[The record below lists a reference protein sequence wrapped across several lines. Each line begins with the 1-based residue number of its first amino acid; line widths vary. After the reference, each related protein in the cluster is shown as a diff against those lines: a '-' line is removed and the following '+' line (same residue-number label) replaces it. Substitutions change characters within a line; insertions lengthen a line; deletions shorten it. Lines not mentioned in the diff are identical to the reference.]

1 MHNYEL
7 IRKEI
12 DVIDGGTFQTLAE
25 RCCFRKFGF
34 KSANYFGT
42 KTGSVKTTKGHPD
55 SFYET
60 NSGGWAFLEAGHVSD
75 KSQAIHKIQD
85 DIHECL
91 GYEEQH
97 PEMGTLDLIICCYSC
112 SRFTPTEINSIRS
125 IDSRIRLIG
134 PDDIAEMCTDY
145 PWFAHEYLGIETLPA
160 QVCDLGAFASL
171 IEQDAFAPSLEFEL
185 VGRDQEI
192 EDLSL
197 ALTNNQA
204 ICLTGQSGSGKTKL
218 AIEIC
223 ARYSALQECDA
234 LVVRP
239 SRKSIYEAL
248 ARCCSGDKA
257 YLVLLD
263 DANDLADLKS
273 IREYV
278 SIHENVK
285 IIATVR
291 NYVKQPVIEELR
303 HIRRFMEYS
312 ISPVTNKTVE
322 DILKEQLGINNQN
335 YIRQIVRVAHGN
347 MRLAILAGETAK
359 HDGFQGVTN
368 IHDLLKACYG
378 KKIKEFSANEKKAI
392 AIASIL
398 GAHKMEDNSDLGIL
412 ESTAS
417 ISHHQYKMACKSL
430 HHKELLDM
438 IQNYAA
444 VSFEEQ
450 NLRDYFIQYA
460 IIEEQ
465 LFSLKDIFRLT
476 RGLDLIVKI
485 LNTTL
490 SVFYSPQTQDYLA
503 NQIREIWDA
512 SDNAG
517 QIELIKRVGNLIP
530 AESLALLAKEI
541 HSIERNTE
549 RLDYVSIG
557 LKRMTHYSFESCILE
572 CIAGLLDNTEYWQQ
586 AISLLFDLLEK
597 ENVYT
602 EDYCYIFDSLLQPNR
617 SFLNASIVRER
628 YVFEKLSSLYESTGD
643 VTYAILIL
651 RYARVILSDEIDGMD
666 PGEGNQ
672 ILFYKGTLQYSDEL
686 IALREICIK
695 ALFRLRKTVS
705 FTGMADSVVFG
716 YKGLS
721 TEGDDSLAAETCELI
736 LKNYHPPKIPNTYS
750 DLQKIWDFRRCNK
763 DVLCEFEWIDTLFN
777 ESPTNRLF
785 SYSRELR
792 WRLTDSDEEIKAE
805 LEGIVSAAT
814 EQDWKSFLALLQG
827 NQPDEICSDYHI
839 PRMLIWAIGY
849 YDGRNSQLQE
859 LLIDTL
865 FSLGIGPSYDLIS
878 IFDSLESL
886 YPFSD
891 IRQILIAKAPRKLIA
906 AWLSSYDSYFLAK
919 TKNYSAFSSNTL
931 NGLAEYGEVVHFA
944 DVVHTDIATP
954 GFLGEYCSALIE
966 NPFIQ
971 PRSLNYYLAGID
983 KELSILLKES
993 LSYGNNLKSAEELIC
1008 FLLRNCDGYWHG
1020 KKLYTCVVEKDPE
1033 FIRKFLPLWIEM
1045 ESRTNGSCDQD
1056 IGELYWE
1063 LPNPIGGLPL
1073 LVEIQEKIPSNY
1085 SAEYDFKKCVKS
1097 IVKEGIKKGYR
1108 EQMLDWLSS
1117 EAVKQLPFSEIA
1129 VDVGASLDY
1138 STRTDFCIEVCA
1150 KGASVELFMN
1160 AATMMPFNVISW
1172 SGSELPLIDEKI
1184 DYANNLA
1191 QRLLENKFPEQS
1203 LNMQVYSRNLKKY
1216 KNDVEVREFI
1226 EPF

>member
-1 MHNYEL
+1 MHDYEL

-25 RCCFRKFGF
+25 HCCFRKFGF

-97 PEMGTLDLIICCYSC
+97 PEMGTLDLIICCYSY
-112 SRFTPTEINSIRS
+112 SHFTPTEINSIRN
-125 IDSRIRLIG
+125 IDSRIKLIG

-145 PWFAHEYLGIETLPA
+145 PWFAHEYLGIEAFPA
-160 QVCDLGAFASL
+160 QVCDLDAFTSL
-171 IEQDAFAPSLEFEL
+171 IERDAFAPSLEFEL

-223 ARYSALQECDA
+223 ARYSALQECEV
-234 LVVRP
+234 LVIRP

-248 ARCCSGDKA
+248 ARCCSGDKT
-257 YLVLLD
+257 YLALLD

-278 SIHENVK
+278 SVHENVK

-291 NYVKQPVIEELR
+291 NYVKKPVTEELR
-303 HIRRFMEYS
+303 HIRRFMEYP
-312 ISPVTNKTVE
+312 ISPVTNEAVE
-322 DILKEQLGINNQN
+322 DILKKQLGINNQN
-335 YIRQIVRVAHGN
+335 YIQQIVRVAHGN
-347 MRLAILAGETAK
+347 MRLAILAGEAAK

-368 IHDLLKACYG
+368 IHDLLKACYD
-378 KKIKEFSANEKKAI
+378 KKIEEFSVDEKKAI
-392 AIASIL
+392 ATASIL
-398 GAHKMEDNSDLGIL
+398 GAHKTEDNSDLGIL

-417 ISHHQYKMACKSL
+417 ISHHQYKEACKSL
-430 HHKELLDM
+430 HDKELLDM

-444 VSFEEQ
+444 INFEEQ

-460 IIEEQ
+460 IVEEQ
-465 LFSLKDIFRLT
+465 LFSLRDIYFLT
-476 RGLDLIVKI
+476 KGLDLVVKI
-485 LNTTL
+485 LNTIL
-490 SVFYSPQTQDYLA
+490 NVFYSPKNKKQLI
-503 NQIREIWDA
+503 NQIQEIWDA
-512 SDNAG
+512 SNDANR
-517 QIELIKRVGNLIP
+517 IELIKRVGNLIP
-530 AESLALLAKEI
+530 IESLSFLTKAI
-541 HSIERNTE
+541 QSIEKNEE
-549 RLDYVSIG
+549 RFDYMSIG
-557 LKRMTHYSFESCILE
+557 LGQMNHYSFKSDIIE
-572 CIAGLLDNTEYWQQ
+572 CIACLLDNAEYWQQ

-617 SFLNASIVRER
+617 SFLNASIARER

-643 VTYAILIL
+643 VTYAILML
-651 RYARVILSDEIDGMD
+651 RYAKVILNDEVEGTE

-672 ILFYKGTLQYSDEL
+672 VVFYRGALHYSDEL
-686 IALREICIK
+686 IALRKTCVK
-695 ALFRLRKTVS
+695 TLFSLRKTPA
-705 FTGMADSVVFG
+705 FTNMADSVVFG
-716 YKGLS
+716 YAGLS
-721 TEGDDSLAAETCELI
+721 REGDASLAAKTCKLI
-736 LKNYHPPKIPNTYS
+736 IKIYRPSEAPENYS
-750 DLQKIWDFRRCNK
+750 QLQKIWDFRRCNK

-792 WRLTDSDEEIKAE
+792 WRITDSDEEIKAE

-827 NQPDEICSDYHI
+827 DQPDEICSGYHI

-865 FSLGIGPSYDLIS
+865 FSLGIGPSYGFIS

-886 YPFSD
+886 YPSSD

-944 DVVHTDIATP
+944 DVVHTDSVFP
-954 GFLGEYCSALIE
+954 GFLGKYCSALIE

-971 PRSLNYYLAGID
+971 PWSLNYYLAGID

-1008 FLLRNCDGYWHG
+1008 FLLRNCSGYWHG

-1033 FIRKFLPLWIEM
+1033 FIRKFLPLWIET

-1073 LVEIQEKIPSNY
+1073 LVEIQEIIPSNY

-1097 IVKEGIKKGYR
+1097 IVKGGIKRGYR

-1129 VDVGASLDY
+1129 IDVGASLDY
-1138 STRTDFCIEVCA
+1138 STRTDFCIELCT

-1160 AATMMPFNVISW
+1160 AATAMPFNGVSW
-1172 SGSELPLIDEKI
+1172 SGSEIPLIDEKI
-1184 DYANNLA
+1184 DYADSLA
-1191 QRLLENKFPEQS
+1191 RRLLEEKFPEQS
-1203 LNMQVYSRNLKKY
+1203 LNMQAYSHNLKKY